1 MFLHTDTSTNQV
13 KCPIPCNLRTGTV
26 VIHVIF
32 SKKEISPLPLS
43 TRGKKKKILIKLR
56 QTLMWEKLLPW
67 ANGHKTSKENERK
80 YRIGPWRKEQLRCS
94 QRENSDLIF
103 YEPKCP
109 NSNSD
114 LIFLLLY
121 TNIFSLRIEKFYAK
135 SERWKSVKV
144 LQWTSDQ
151 NFLSRALK
159 CHRRQA
165 SGAATDIC

>member
-1 MFLHTDTSTNQV
+1 MLFFL
-13 KCPIPCNLRTGTV
+13 R
-26 VIHVIF
+26 
-32 SKKEISPLPLS
+32 KKFLLCLYLP
-43 TRGKKKKILIKLR
+43 GGEKKKILIKLR

-121 TNIFSLRIEKFYAK
+121 TSIFSLRESATMNIWSKFPQQSPKMPPTA
-135 SERWKSVKV
+135 SLRGGHRH
-144 LQWTSDQ
+144 L
-151 NFLSRALK
+151 LAPLK
-159 CHRRQA
+159 FSIWEFEDFRF
-165 SGAATDIC
+165 